1 MMFDWWLSSGTA
13 GIVVVP
19 FIALYLIAVLIVW
32 ITHNSPAR
40 FYFASC
46 VGITGPFFTSVAIL
60 FALFAAFLAND
71 VQRRNTQAQAAVFRE
86 ADAIREMLRLS
97 EALGERAEPVKR
109 AALDYLQFVL
119 SEELPA
125 MRQHGSVAGKLGAL
139 RTLGHTTM
147 LRGLAIVREAR
158 LERLTLAGDIS
169 APLNW
174 LAVIAL
180 GVLTQI
186 AVAVVQ
192 LDKVRPQA
200 LALFVF
206 TTAFATTVAI
216 IGLGERPFSNR
227 IIDISPLSEAISSL
241 SSEERPRGQAGA
253 EGSWRFGRSS

>member
-1 MMFDWWLSSGTA
+1 MIFDWWLSSGIA
-13 GIVVVP
+13 GIVLIP
-19 FIALYLIAVLIVW
+19 FVALYLIAVLIVW
-32 ITHNSPAR
+32 VTHISPAR
-40 FYFASC
+40 LYFASC

-71 VQRRNTQAQAAVFRE
+71 VQRRNTQAQSAVFRE
-86 ADAIREMLRLS
+86 ADAIREILRLS
-97 EALGERAEPVKR
+97 EALGEHAEPVKR
-109 AALDYLQFVL
+109 AAIGYLQFVL

-125 MRQHGSVAGKLGAL
+125 MRQRGSIADNLGAL
-139 RTLGHTTM
+139 RTLGHALLAPPFTASTSAPVQTTM

-206 TTAFATTVAI
+206 TTAFATTIAL

-227 IIDISPLSEAISSL
+227 IIDISPLSEAIAS
-241 SSEERPRGQAGA
+241 AKT
-253 EGSWRFGRSS
+253 

>member
-1 MMFDWWLSSGTA
+1 MFDLWLSSGSV
-13 GIVVVP
+13 GIVLVP
-19 FIALYLIAVLIVW
+19 FILLYLIAVLIVW
-32 ITHNSPAR
+32 ITHKSPAR
-40 FYFASC
+40 SYFASS

-71 VQRRNTQAQAAVFRE
+71 VQRRNTQAQSAVFRE
-86 ADAIREMLRLS
+86 ADAIREIVRLS
-97 EALGERAEPVKR
+97 EALGEHADPVKR
-109 AALDYLQFVL
+109 AALGYLQFVL

-125 MRQHGSVAGKLGAL
+125 MQQRGSVADNLTAL
-139 RTLGHTTM
+139 RNLGHAVLAPSFTASISAPVQTTM
-147 LRGLAIVREAR
+147 LRNLAIVREAR

-200 LALFVF
+200 LALIVF
-206 TTAFATTVAI
+206 TTAFATTVAL
-216 IGLGERPFSNR
+216 IGLGERPFQNR
-227 IIDISPLSEAISSL
+227 NIDISPLT
-241 SSEERPRGQAGA
+241 QAA
-253 EGSWRFGRSS
+253 ASAKS

>member
-1 MMFDWWLSSGTA
+1 MMFNGWLSSGTV
-13 GIVVVP
+13 GIVLIP

-32 ITHNSPAR
+32 VTHISSAR
-40 FYFASC
+40 LYFSSC

-71 VQRRNTQAQAAVFRE
+71 VQRRNTQAQSAVFRE
-86 ADAIREMLRLS
+86 ADAIREILRLS
-97 EALGERAEPVKR
+97 EALGEHAEPVKR
-109 AALDYLQFVL
+109 AAIGYLQFVL

-125 MRQHGSVAGKLGAL
+125 MRQRGSIADNLGAL
-139 RTLGHTTM
+139 RTLGHALLAPPFTASTLAPVQTTM

-206 TTAFATTVAI
+206 TTAFATTVAL

-227 IIDISPLSEAISSL
+227 IIDISPLSEAIASAKS
-241 SSEERPRGQAGA
+241 
-253 EGSWRFGRSS
+253 

>member
-1 MMFDWWLSSGTA
+1 MMFDWWLSA
-13 GIVVVP
+13 GATRIVLIP
-19 FIALYLIAVLIVW
+19 FIVLYGIAAAVVW
-32 ITHNSPAR
+32 FTHKSPAR
-40 FYFASC
+40 LYCASC

-71 VQRRNTQAQAAVFRE
+71 VQRRNTQAQSAVFRE
-86 ADAIREMLRLS
+86 ADAIREIVRLS
-97 EALGERAEPVKR
+97 EALGEHADPVKR
-109 AALDYLQFVL
+109 AALGYLQFVL

-125 MRQHGSVAGKLGAL
+125 MQQRGSVADNLTAL
-139 RTLGHTTM
+139 RNLGHAVLAPSFTASISAPVQTTM
-147 LRGLAIVREAR
+147 LRNLAIVREAR

-206 TTAFATTVAI
+206 TTAFATTVAL
-216 IGLGERPFSNR
+216 IGLGERPFQNR
-227 IIDISPLSEAISSL
+227 NIDISPLT
-241 SSEERPRGQAGA
+241 QAA
-253 EGSWRFGRSS
+253 ASAKS

>member
-1 MMFDWWLSSGTA
+1 MFDSWLSSGTL
-13 GIVVVP
+13 GIVLVP
-19 FIALYLIAVLIVW
+19 FIVLYLIAVLIVW
-32 ITHNSPAR
+32 LTHKSPVR

-71 VQRRNTQAQAAVFRE
+71 VQRRNAAAQAAVFRE
-86 ADAIREMLRLS
+86 AEGVRTILRLC
-97 EALGERAEPVKR
+97 EALGEVAEPAKR
-109 AALDYLQFVL
+109 AALGYAQFVL

-125 MRQHGSVAGKLGAL
+125 LRQRGSVADNLGAL
-139 RTLGHTTM
+139 RTLALALLAPSLAASAPPAVQTAMLQGLTT
-147 LRGLAIVREAR
+147 VREAR
-158 LERLTLAGDIS
+158 LERLSLAGDIS

-192 LDKVRPQA
+192 LDKIRPQA

-206 TTAFATTVAI
+206 TTAFATTVAL
-216 IGLGERPFSNR
+216 IGLGERPFSGR
-227 IIDISPLSEAISSL
+227 IIDFTPLGEAIASASS
-241 SSEERPRGQAGA
+241 
-253 EGSWRFGRSS
+253 

>member
-1 MMFDWWLSSGTA
+1 MFDLWLSSGTTR
-13 GIVVVP
+13 IVLIP
-19 FIALYLIAVLIVW
+19 FIVLYFIAALIVW
-32 ITHNSPAR
+32 VTHKSPAR
-40 FYFASC
+40 LYFASC

-86 ADAIREMLRLS
+86 ADGIREVLRLS
-97 EALGERAEPVKR
+97 EALGEHAEPVKR
-109 AALDYLQFVL
+109 AAIGYLQFVL
-119 SEELPA
+119 NEELPA
-125 MRQHGSVAGKLGAL
+125 MRQRGSVADNLGAL
-139 RTLGHTTM
+139 RSFGNALLAPSFTASIPAPVQTTM
-147 LRGLAIVREAR
+147 LRGLAIAREAR

-192 LDKVRPQA
+192 LDKIRPQA

-206 TTAFATTVAI
+206 TTAFATTVAL
-216 IGLGERPFSNR
+216 IGLGERPFSNT
-227 IIDISPLSEAISSL
+227 IIDLSPLSEAIASASS
-241 SSEERPRGQAGA
+241 
-253 EGSWRFGRSS
+253 